1 MTWDELRALWDE
13 RDDRYRSRMRT
24 LTAAETEAETEAVR
38 AYRWTEI
45 ALLPEGGRPHAV
57 AALDVSTSA
66 RRWFA

>member
-1 MTWDELRALWDE
+1 MTWAELRALWAE

-24 LTAAETEAETEAVR
+24 LTAAETEAVR

-45 ALLPEGGRPHAV
+45 ALLPEGERPHAV

>member
-24 LTAAETEAETEAVR
+24 LTMAETEDVR

-45 ALLPEGGRPHAV
+45 ALLPESERPHAV

>member
-24 LTAAETEAETEAVR
+24 LTMAETEDVR

-45 ALLPEGGRPHAV
+45 ALLPEGERPHAV